1 MNRKKA
7 GILLVLILIL
17 CFGCGK
23 NDEKKVEEKKIQ
35 IGILFDTYVI
45 PRWQRDRD
53 VFVTTVKELGGEVN
67 VQNANGDKE
76 RQKQQMEYLIKQ
88 QMDAIAVVPI
98 DSESLEDEIKKAQ
111 DQGIPVL
118 SYDRLVKNGNTDG
131 YISFDNEK
139 VGTLMGDAIAE
150 KLDENSKILM
160 ICGPLEDNNV
170 QYVEKG
176 FREAIKKKKIQ
187 VLDTIYVTNWDSD
200 EVEDYLIE
208 NMDLVEQVQ
217 GIMCGND
224 SLAGQTVTTL
234 SQHQLA
240 GKVVIVGQ
248 DADLDA
254 CQRIVEGTQY
264 MTVYKPVDKLASTA
278 AELIID
284 MAAGKQMEETSSIFD
299 GMYDIPSIF
308 LEPIAVTKE
317 NMDAT
322 VISEGFHL
330 REDVYLNADKTR
342 Q

>member
-1 MNRKKA
+1 
-7 GILLVLILIL
+7 
-17 CFGCGK
+17 
-23 NDEKKVEEKKIQ
+23 
-35 IGILFDTYVI
+35 
-45 PRWQRDRD
+45 
-53 VFVTTVKELGGEVN
+53 
-67 VQNANGDKE
+67 
-76 RQKQQMEYLIKQ
+76 
-88 QMDAIAVVPI
+88 
-98 DSESLEDEIKKAQ
+98 
-111 DQGIPVL
+111 
-118 SYDRLVKNGNTDG
+118 
-131 YISFDNEK
+131 
-139 VGTLMGDAIAE
+139 MGDAIAE